1 MWFTPD
7 YILAVILRK
16 TYQETLSFEK
26 LNELSSILRS
36 FPSKRAM
43 PFEALDGFFTAL
55 ICCPHIVPQNKYMY
69 MIYGND
75 DPEDASP
82 FKSIKQFERFFG
94 LLMKYWNNLIDRL
107 QCAVFEPF
115 LEVVGDHWENYAR
128 AWADGFLMGSSL
140 TDGAFKRVIKGK
152 HESAL
157 FMPIFA
163 LAHNENF
170 SDKNVIQEEMT
181 PELRKELVSILS
193 NSIPV
198 IYAILRD
205 PDFEE
210 KSKKINK
217 NDTCSCDSKKKYIKC
232 KTNRTLH

>member
-1 MWFTPD
+1 
-7 YILAVILRK
+7 
-16 TYQETLSFEK
+16 
-26 LNELSSILRS
+26 
-36 FPSKRAM
+36 
-43 PFEALDGFFTAL
+43 
-55 ICCPHIVPQNKYMY
+55 

-82 FKSIKQFERFFG
+82 FKNIKQFERFFG
-94 LLMKYWNNLIDRL
+94 LLMKYWNNVIDRL

-115 LEVVGDHWENYAR
+115 LEDVGDDWENYAR
-128 AWADGFLMGSSL
+128 AWAGGFLMGSSL
-140 TDGAFKRVIKGK
+140 TDGAFKKIIKGK
-152 HESAL
+152 HEAAL

-170 SDKNVIQEEMT
+170 SEKNVIEEEMT

-193 NSIPV
+193 TSIPV

-210 KSKKINK
+210 KSRRINK
-217 NDTCSCDSKKKYIKC
+217 NNTCLGDSETKHSKC
-232 KTNRTLH
+232 RQRRTLH